1 MNSLIFDRTNADV
14 TYAKEHQSDNN
25 FLKGAYNYTDLNR
38 IEEWCEQIAT
48 ELTNAGYSLSITT
61 KTDWD
66 MDDFPT
72 QAELERI
79 RSNVAA
85 IKSKFFA
92 TTNVPSNLNNMTYT
106 KANDL
111 EKVLNEIW
119 NNLYGTEN
127 YYVYSGVARAGQNRT
142 WQNRFRR
149 LYRPKEYLQSSGTQ
163 YIDTGVSGAV
173 QVILDIELLETSE
186 NTNYSIIWA
195 ENESSPYDTN
205 GVRCSQYQ
213 GGWFS
218 PFLQL
223 GNGSIAGDTSQSVTT
238 NTRYLITADTNPESY
253 YMEANGVTLVQGTSS
268 GYHLSTYNLFL
279 FANNHAETPAVF
291 GKIKLYSCKIY
302 QNNVLVRDFIPVIT
316 TEPCLLDRVSGV
328 FYYNQGTGTFG

>member
-14 TYAKEHQSDNN
+14 IYAKEHQSNNN

-79 RSNVAA
+79 RSNIAVL
-85 IKSKFFA
+85 KSKFFA

-127 YYVYSGVARAGQNRT
+127 YYVHSGVARAGQNRT

-149 LYRPKEYLQSSGTQ
+149 LYQSKEYLESTGTQ
-163 YIDTGVSGAV
+163 YIDTGIIPSNDIKILCVQSMSGSSVLNGSDASDGSRYKWGTNAEGNV
-173 QVILDIELLETSE
+173 YIGFGQSNVPAEVTASLSTKYTFYIENEHQTCTETETGTEVIEQTISYANYYNTSSITLFRKRQYNSVAE
-186 NTNYSIIWA
+186 NTGQMRI
-195 ENESSPYDTN
+195 
-205 GVRCSQYQ
+205 
-213 GGWFS
+213 
-218 PFLQL
+218 
-223 GNGSIAGDTSQSVTT
+223 
-238 NTRYLITADTNPESY
+238 
-253 YMEANGVTLVQGTSS
+253 
-268 GYHLSTYNLFL
+268 
-279 FANNHAETPAVF
+279 
-291 GKIKLYSCKIY
+291 YSCKIY
-302 QNNVLVRDFIPVIT
+302 KGNALVRDFIPVIT
-316 TEPCLLDRVSGV
+316 TEPCLLDRVNGTL
-328 FYYNQGTGTFG
+328 YYNQGTGTFG